1 MSCCAPGAEMA
12 LALNESAAALPS
24 SQEMRLA
31 SRSLGGDLRQ
41 TDLSVPAVHCA
52 ACIQTIE
59 TALGKLGRIE
69 SSRVNLSTK
78 RVSVRW
84 HGDEVP
90 PIVATLGRLGYDAH
104 LFDPEADGQDKT
116 LSELIRAVAVAG
128 FAAGNIMLLSVSVWS
143 GAEGPTRDLFHWVS
157 ALIAIPA
164 LAFAGGIY
172 FRSAWNALRHGRMNM
187 DVPIAVGVSLA
198 YAMSLYETINHG
210 DHAYFDASV
219 SLLFFLLIGRTLDHV
234 MRERARTA
242 VNGLARLA
250 ARGAVV
256 LRGDGIRDYLPVG
269 EIEPGMDLLIAAGE
283 RIPVDGNILSG
294 ISDLDCSLVSG
305 ESTPRT
311 VGLGAQ
317 VQAGMLNL
325 TGPLKM
331 QATAAAKDSFLA
343 EMVRLME
350 AAEGDRS
357 QYRRIA
363 DRVSALY
370 APVVHLAALL
380 TFLGWMVASGDW
392 HLAMTIAIAVLIIT
406 CPCALG
412 LAVPIV
418 QVVAARRL
426 FEAGVMVKDG
436 SAMERLAAIDT
447 ALFDKTG
454 TLTLGQPRL
463 VNAPSIDPT
472 MLAIAAD
479 IAAHS
484 RHPFSK
490 AIAGF
495 AGSSGQPSLGS
506 VGEHP
511 GFGIEASTEGN
522 TWRLGRRGWA
532 GWKAR
537 TGGEG
542 KYGGYGGTVLS
553 KNGTIVAAFAFE
565 DAARSDAKAALAKL
579 QDAGVSVEMLS
590 GDTANACAEVAKAL
604 DIDSYVPALLPSGKV
619 ERIGALSRQG
629 HKVLMVGDGLN
640 DTPALGAAHVSMAPA
655 TAADVGRNAADFVFL
670 RESLLAVPLALDISR
685 KAGRLIGQNI
695 AIAIVYNAFAV
706 PIAISGHV
714 TPLIAAVAMS
724 ASSLLVIGNALRL
737 QGSAKSSSAESAPQ
751 DRRAHPGLL
760 VRPS

>member
-12 LALNESAAALPS
+12 LDLEKVTLVLPS
-24 SQEMRLA
+24 GQEIRLA
-31 SRSLGGDLRQ
+31 SRSIGENLRQ

-59 TALGKLGRIE
+59 TAIGKLDRVEGA
-69 SSRVNLSTK
+69 RVNLSTK

-84 HGDEVP
+84 RGEEVP
-90 PIVATLGRLGYDAH
+90 PFVATLGRLGYGAH
-104 LFDPEADGQDKT
+104 LFDPEADGKDKT

-143 GAEGPTRDLFHWVS
+143 GAQGATRDLFHWVS
-157 ALIAIPA
+157 ALIAIPV

-172 FRSAWNALRHGRMNM
+172 FRSAWNALRHSRMNM

-250 ARGAVV
+250 ARGAMV
-256 LRGDGIRDYLPVG
+256 LREDGSRDYLPVG
-269 EIEPGMDLLIAAGE
+269 EIEPGMELLIAAGE
-283 RIPVDGNILSG
+283 RMPIDGRIIG
-294 ISDLDCSLVSG
+294 GASDLDCSLVSG

-311 VGLGAQ
+311 VGPGAQ
-317 VQAGMLNL
+317 VQAGTLNL
-325 TGPLKM
+325 TGPLTIE
-331 QATAAAKDSFLA
+331 ATAAAKDSFLA

-350 AAEGDRS
+350 AAEGGRARH
-357 QYRRIA
+357 RRIA

-370 APVVHLAALL
+370 APVVHLTAFV
-380 TFLGWMVASGDW
+380 TFLGWMAATGDW
-392 HLAMTIAIAVLIIT
+392 HRAITIAIAVLIIT

-426 FEAGVMVKDG
+426 FESGVMVRDG
-436 SAMERLAAIDT
+436 SAMERLAGIDT

-454 TLTLGQPRL
+454 TLTLGLPRL
-463 VNAPSIDPT
+463 INAPSIDPT
-472 MLAIAAD
+472 MLAMAAEM
-479 IAAHS
+479 AAHS

-490 AIAGF
+490 AIAGNAAF
-495 AGSSGQPSLGS
+495 AGQPKLAS
-506 VGEHP
+506 VSEHP
-511 GFGIEASTEGN
+511 GFGIEAIAEGS
-522 TWRLGRRGWA
+522 TWRLGRRGWRE
-532 GWKAR
+532 WKAR
-537 TGGEG
+537 IGGEG
-542 KYGGYGGTVLS
+542 KQGYGGTVLT
-553 KNGTIVAAFAFE
+553 KDGVIVATFDFE
-565 DAARSDAKAALAKL
+565 DELRADAKAAIEQLNG
-579 QDAGVSVEMLS
+579 AGVSVEMLS
-590 GDTANACAEVAKAL
+590 GDTEAACGEVAEAL
-604 DIDSYVPALLPSGKV
+604 GVERFVPALLPSGKV
-619 ERIGALSRQG
+619 EHIEALTRTG

-640 DTPALGAAHVSMAPA
+640 DTPALGAAHVSIAPA
-655 TAADVGRNAADFVFL
+655 TAADIGRNAADFVFL
-670 RESLLAVPLALDISR
+670 RKSLLAVPLALDISR
-685 KAGRLIGQNI
+685 KAGRLIRQNI
-695 AIAIVYNAFAV
+695 AIAIVYNGIAV
-706 PIAISGHV
+706 PVAILGHV

-737 QGSAKSSSAESAPQ
+737 QGFVSNASVQDARH
-751 DRRAHPGLL
+751 DRRSDIGALAQ
-760 VRPS
+760 SS